1 MTPRTRV
8 AAALVASCLGLNS
21 FDAGAEVEKVHLARL
36 TAAAFTCG
44 MWASMKG
51 DKPRMKTLY
60 EDGIRAGRDFLKAF
74 RDNKVTQEDLNK
86 HAPMAVLFL
95 LEGPSDDF
103 IVGRI
108 FEAATND
115 AFDRIV
121 KQDKN
126 GVTVHASEWTHDD
139 ELKATLAQTR
149 YQNANCDHVRY

>member
-1 MTPRTRV
+1 MTPRSRV
-8 AAALVASCLGLNS
+8 AAVMAVSCLLIS
-21 FDAGAEVEKVHLARL
+21 FDAGAELEKVHLARL
-36 TAAAFTCG
+36 TATAFTCG
-44 MWASMKG
+44 MWASMNG

-74 RDNKVTQEDLNK
+74 RDNKITREDLNK
-86 HAPMAVLFL
+86 HAPMAVIFL

-115 AFDRIV
+115 AFDRVV

-126 GVTVHASEWTHDD
+126 GVSLNASEWIHDD
-139 ELKATLAQTR
+139 KLKAVLAQTR
-149 YQNANCDHVRY
+149 YQNANCDLVRY